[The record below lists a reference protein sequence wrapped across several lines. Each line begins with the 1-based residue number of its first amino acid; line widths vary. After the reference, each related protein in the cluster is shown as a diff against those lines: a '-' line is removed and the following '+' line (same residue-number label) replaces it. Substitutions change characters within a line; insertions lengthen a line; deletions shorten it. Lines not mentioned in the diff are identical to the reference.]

1 MEASSQERIAV
12 LVADDDPDI
21 RTLMIQYLSREPF
34 EVAGSARDADEAIE
48 LARARRPDAALVD
61 VNMPG
66 GGAEAVIDALSK
78 EAPEIAIVVLS
89 ALEEDTLVRNLVR
102 KGAMAYLVK
111 PAPRDEILETVR
123 RAVAA
128 NAAARA

>member
-1 MEASSQERIAV
+1 MEASEQPIAV
-12 LVADDDPDI
+12 LVADDDADI
-21 RTLMIQYLSREPF
+21 RQGLIQYLSREPF
-34 EVAGSARDADEAIE
+34 EVVGSARDADEAIE

-61 VNMPG
+61 VNMPA
-66 GGAEAVIDALSK
+66 GGAEAVIDTLRE

-111 PAPRDEILETVR
+111 PAAREEILETVR

-128 NAAARA
+128 NGPERG

>member
-1 MEASSQERIAV
+1 MAAEGQERISV

-48 LARARRPDAALVD
+48 LARARRPEAALVD

-66 GGAEAVIDALSK
+66 GGARAVVQALAK
-78 EAPEIAIVVLS
+78 EVPETAIVILS
-89 ALEEDTLVRNLVR
+89 SLEEDTMVRDLLR
-102 KGAMAYLVK
+102 AGAMAYLVK
-111 PAPRDEILETVR
+111 GTRRDEILDT
-123 RAVAA
+123 
-128 NAAARA
+128 